1 MSKESKPLQFS
12 KTHLILWSS
21 VTLTFCAIA
30 FAAWIFREYELL
42 KIENTALQNNRSML
56 LTQLSS
62 VHEIESEQS
71 LFEKVPEPGTIDSE
85 KIAVIKS
92 AKAYKPVF
100 KPLPPLPGNTFSF
113 NNGSVDV
120 PIVSFTF
127 DGGSSANAAIDI
139 IDTLH
144 SRNVKSTMFVTGQF
158 IKKHPDIIR
167 KLIDEGHEL
176 GNHMY
181 SHLHLTTYSD
191 NHQQTTL
198 APITHEIVCNELVKA
213 DNLLVSITGH
223 HFAPLWRA
231 PYGEFN
237 EKLCIWARDA
247 GYVHVGWRQGK
258 TWSDGFD
265 TNDWIPD
272 SETPGFRTPD
282 EVFTKIVT
290 LANTK
295 PYGINGGIILMHLG
309 SERKNRNEQVYC
321 KLGAMIDTLRVLGY
335 EIVPVSEMM
344 RRAGVEV
351 NVARTDIKDPPNG
364 QIIEENR

>member
-1 MSKESKPLQFS
+1 MSKESKSVQFS

-21 VTLTFCAIA
+21 ATLTFCAIA

-62 VHEIESEQS
+62 VHNIEFDHTVVERDPKQVSTDSEQI
-71 LFEKVPEPGTIDSE
+71 KVV
-85 KIAVIKS
+85 KNR
-92 AKAYKPVF
+92 KAIKPVF

-113 NNGSVDV
+113 NNGSVEL
-120 PIVSFTF
+120 PMVSFTF
-127 DGGSSANAAIDI
+127 DGGSSANAAMGI
-139 IDTLH
+139 IDTLR

-158 IKKHPDIIR
+158 IKKHPDIVQ

-176 GNHMY
+176 GNHMF
-181 SHLHLTTYSD
+181 SHLHLTTYSE
-191 NHQQTTL
+191 NRQQTTRTT
-198 APITHEIVCNELVKA
+198 ITHDIVCNELVSA
-213 DNLLVSITGH
+213 DQLLVSITGH

-231 PYGEFN
+231 PYGEYN
-237 EKLCIWARDA
+237 EQLCIWARDA
-247 GYVHVGWRQGK
+247 GYVHIGWRQGK

-265 TNDWIPD
+265 TNDWIAD

-309 SERKNRNEQVYC
+309 SERKNRDEQVYL

-344 RRAGVEV
+344 KRAGVEV
-351 NVARTDIKDPPNG
+351 NVARTDFKEPA
-364 QIIEENR
+364 E

>member
-1 MSKESKPLQFS
+1 MSKESKPVQIS

-62 VHEIESEQS
+62 VHEIEGERS
-71 LFEKVPEPGTIDSE
+71 LIEKVPEQGTINSE
-85 KIAVIKS
+85 KITVVKS
-92 AKAYKPVF
+92 TKAYKPVF
-100 KPLPPLPGNTFSF
+100 KSLPPLPENTFSF
-113 NNGSVDV
+113 NNGSVEV
-120 PIVSFTF
+120 PMVSFTF
-127 DGGSSANAAIDI
+127 DGGSSANAALDI
-139 IDTLH
+139 IDTLQ

-158 IKKHPDIIR
+158 IKKHPDIVK

-176 GNHMY
+176 GNHMLG
-181 SHLHLTTYSD
+181 HLHLTTYSE
-191 NHQQTTL
+191 NRQQTTL
-198 APITHEIVCNELVKA
+198 TTITHDVVCKELGGA
-213 DNLLVSITGH
+213 DQLLVSVTGH

-237 EKLCIWARDA
+237 EQLCLWARDA

-265 TNDWIPD
+265 TNDWIAD
-272 SETPGFRTPD
+272 SVTPGFRTPD

-309 SERKNRNEQVYC
+309 SERKNRDEQVFL

-351 NVARTDIKDPPNG
+351 NVAR
-364 QIIEENR
+364 IEDAAN